1 MLKEL
6 KQKRNTERIILI
18 MLIINYSFMIFSAIK
33 LRWNTWIPTFMLI
46 EAAATIIFYVGS
58 YFEYERRARINT
70 ILIMISISI
79 YSIHY
84 GEIGPVIVPLIAQ
97 IVLIGFYDI
106 DSLMLYPAITLT
118 VIVLDRKSTRLNS
131 SHDRQSRMP
140 SSA

>member
-58 YFEYERRARINT
+58 YFE
-70 ILIMISISI
+70 
-79 YSIHY
+79 
-84 GEIGPVIVPLIAQ
+84 
-97 IVLIGFYDI
+97 
-106 DSLMLYPAITLT
+106 
-118 VIVLDRKSTRLNS
+118 
-131 SHDRQSRMP
+131 
-140 SSA
+140 

>member
-1 MLKEL
+1 MYAKRV
-6 KQKRNTERIILI
+6 KAKRNTERIILI

-46 EAAATIIFYVGS
+46 EAATTIIFYVGS

-118 VIVLDRKSTRLNS
+118 VIVFTMR
-131 SHDRQSRMP
+131 
-140 SSA
+140 